1 MREIGQKETGT
12 IYRADLGELL
22 ISETSSS
29 NILGSASR
37 EFMFLYETLLTNVL
51 SVCVLLGQFE
61 V

>member
-1 MREIGQKETGT
+1 M
-12 IYRADLGELL
+12 YRADLGELL
-22 ISETSSS
+22 ISETLLSSS

-37 EFMFLYETLLTNVL
+37 EFMFLYKTLLTNVL